1 MKQTLSFMLLLLTM
15 AIPGF
20 ADVTLDYCLQR
31 AEENYPEIKKYGLL
45 ESTSEL
51 SLEEINRGWWP
62 RIGLSAQANVQNIVP
77 AFPDILQNMLAQ
89 NGFELKGMGKLQYK
103 VAAELNQTIWD
114 GGASKAQRAIE
125 RASLAESKAALEV
138 ELYAIR
144 SQVENIYFGILLIQE
159 QMKQTESTIELLSS
173 NLQKLESMVRNGI
186 AMQSDAD
193 MIEAQCLTLKQS
205 MAEARNAMK
214 GYRDVLSVYVGEELG
229 EQTLICPVAE
239 MPQSME
245 SERPE
250 LTLFDKRIENNRVRM
265 KAINASVMPHIG
277 FFTQA
282 YYGYPGYN
290 YFESMTNRNLS
301 FNIMA
306 GVRLNWN
313 IESLYTK
320 GSKRRKLM
328 LSSDMINADKEKFLF
343 NSRIQSARENSEI
356 EAIRDVIKEDSRIVE
371 LRQNVRHS
379 AESQLQNGIID
390 ATALLSKI
398 NDENQAK
405 LNSAYHNIQLIQ
417 NIYKLKNTLNQ

>member
-1 MKQTLSFMLLLLTM
+1 MKQTLTFFLLLLTM
-15 AIPGF
+15 AIPGY

-62 RIGLSAQANVQNIVP
+62 RIGLSAQANLQNIVP
-77 AFPDILQNMLAQ
+77 AFPGILQNMLAQ

-125 RASLAESKAALEV
+125 RASLAESKAALDV

-159 QMKQTESTIELLSS
+159 QIKQTESTIELLSS
-173 NLQKLESMVRNGI
+173 NLQRLESMVRNGT

-214 GYRDVLSVYVGEELG
+214 GYRDVLSVYIGEELG

-239 MPQSME
+239 MPQSAE

-250 LTLFDKRIENNRVRM
+250 LILFDKRVENNMARM

-282 YYGYPGYN
+282 YYGYTGYN

-313 IESLYTK
+313 MESLYTK
-320 GSKRRKLM
+320 DSKRRKLM

-371 LRQNVRHS
+371 LRQNVRRS

-417 NIYKLKNTLNQ
+417 NIYKLKNTLNR

>member
-1 MKQTLSFMLLLLTM
+1 MKQTLTLILLLLTVTM
-15 AIPGF
+15 TGY
-20 ADVTLDYCLQR
+20 ADVTLDYCLQH

-45 ESTSEL
+45 ERASEL
-51 SLEEINRGWWP
+51 SLDEINRGWWP
-62 RIGLSAQANVQNIVP
+62 RLGLSAQANVQNIVP
-77 AFPDILQNMLAQ
+77 AFPDILRNMLAQ

-125 RASLAESKAALEV
+125 RASLAESKAALDV

-144 SQVENIYFGILLIQE
+144 GQVESIYFGILLLQE
-159 QMKQTESTIELLSS
+159 QMKQTESTVELLSS
-173 NLQKLESMVRNGI
+173 NLQRLESMVRNGT

-193 MIEAQCLTLKQS
+193 MIEAQRLTLKQTL
-205 MAEARNAMK
+205 AEARNAIK
-214 GYRDVLSVYVGEELG
+214 GYRDVLSVYIGEDLNDRN
-229 EQTLICPVAE
+229 LICPDAE
-239 MPQSME
+239 MPE
-245 SERPE
+245 SPDSKRPE
-250 LTLFDKRIENNRVRM
+250 LTLFDRKIDSNAARL
-265 KAINASVMPHIG
+265 KAIDASVMPHIG

-306 GVRLNWN
+306 GVRVSWN
-313 IESLYTK
+313 VESLYTK
-320 GSKRRKLM
+320 DTKRRKLT
-328 LSSDMINADKEKFLF
+328 LNSDMVNADREKFLF
-343 NSRIQSARENSEI
+343 NSHLQSARENSEI
-356 EAIRDVIKEDSRIVE
+356 EAIRDVMKEDSRIVE
-371 LRQNVRHS
+371 LRQNVRQS
-379 AESQLQNGIID
+379 AESQLRNGIID

-398 NDENQAK
+398 NDENQAR

>member
-1 MKQTLSFMLLLLTM
+1 MTFFLLLLTM
-15 AIPGF
+15 AIPGY

-51 SLEEINRGWWP
+51 SLEAINRGWWP
-62 RIGLSAQANVQNIVP
+62 RIGLSAQANLQNIVP
-77 AFPDILQNMLAQ
+77 AFPGILQNMLAQ

-125 RASLAESKAALEV
+125 RASLAESKAALDV

-159 QMKQTESTIELLSS
+159 QIKQTESTIELLSS
-173 NLQKLESMVRNGI
+173 NLQRLESMVRNGT

-214 GYRDVLSVYVGEELG
+214 GYRDVLSVYIGEELG

-239 MPQSME
+239 MPQSAE

-250 LTLFDKRIENNRVRM
+250 LTLFDKRVENNMARM

-282 YYGYPGYN
+282 YYGYPGFN

-313 IESLYTK
+313 VESLYTK
-320 GSKRRKLM
+320 DSKRRKLM

-371 LRQNVRHS
+371 LRQNVRRS

-417 NIYKLKNTLNQ
+417 NIYKLKNTLNR

>member
-1 MKQTLSFMLLLLTM
+1 MKQTLTLILLLLTVTM
-15 AIPGF
+15 TGY

-45 ESTSEL
+45 ERASEL

-62 RIGLSAQANVQNIVP
+62 RLGLSAQANVQNIVP
-77 AFPDILQNMLAQ
+77 AFPDILRNMLAQ

-103 VAAELNQTIWD
+103 AAAELNQTIWD

-125 RASLAESKAALEV
+125 RASLAESKAALDV

-144 SQVENIYFGILLIQE
+144 GQVESIYFGILRLQE
-159 QMKQTESTIELLSS
+159 QTKQTESTLELLSS
-173 NLQKLESMVRNGI
+173 NLQRIESMVRNGT

-193 MIEAQCLTLKQS
+193 MIEAQRLTLKQTL
-205 MAEARNAMK
+205 AEARNAMK
-214 GYRDVLSVYVGEELG
+214 GYRDVLSVYIGEDLKG
-229 EQTLICPVAE
+229 SNLICPDAE
-239 MPQSME
+239 MPE
-245 SERPE
+245 SPDSKRPE
-250 LTLFDKRIENNRVRM
+250 LTLFDRKIDSNAARL
-265 KAINASVMPHIG
+265 KAIDASVMPHIG

-290 YFESMTNRNLS
+290 YFEGMTNRNLS

-306 GVRLNWN
+306 GVKVSWN
-313 IESLYTK
+313 VESLYTK
-320 GSKRRKLM
+320 DTKRRKLT
-328 LSSDMINADKEKFLF
+328 LNSDMVNADREKFLF
-343 NSRIQSARENSEI
+343 NSRLQSARENSEI
-356 EAIRDVIKEDSRIVE
+356 EAIREVMKEDSRIVE
-371 LRQNVRHS
+371 LRQNVRRS
-379 AESQLQNGIID
+379 AESQLRNGIID

-398 NDENQAK
+398 NDENQAR

>member
-1 MKQTLSFMLLLLTM
+1 MKQTLTLILLLLTVTM
-15 AIPGF
+15 RGY

-45 ESTSEL
+45 EKASEL

-62 RIGLSAQANVQNIVP
+62 RLGLSAQANVQNIVP
-77 AFPDILQNMLAQ
+77 AFPDILRNMLAQ

-103 VAAELNQTIWD
+103 AAAELNQTIWD

-125 RASLAESKAALEV
+125 RASLAESKAALDV

-144 SQVENIYFGILLIQE
+144 GQVESIYFGILLLQE
-159 QMKQTESTIELLSS
+159 QTKQTESTLELLSS
-173 NLQKLESMVRNGI
+173 NLQRIESMVRNGT

-193 MIEAQCLTLKQS
+193 MVEAQRLTLKQTL
-205 MAEARNAMK
+205 AEARNAMK
-214 GYRDVLSVYVGEELG
+214 GYRDVLSVYIGEDLKG
-229 EQTLICPVAE
+229 SNLICPDAE
-239 MPQSME
+239 MPE
-245 SERPE
+245 SPDSKRPE
-250 LTLFDKRIENNRVRM
+250 LTLFDRKIDSNAARL
-265 KAINASVMPHIG
+265 KAIDASVMPHIG

-290 YFESMTNRNLS
+290 YFEGMTNRNLS

-306 GVRLNWN
+306 GVKVSWN
-313 IESLYTK
+313 VESLYTK
-320 GSKRRKLM
+320 DTKRRKLT
-328 LSSDMINADKEKFLF
+328 LNSDMVNADREKFLF
-343 NSRIQSARENSEI
+343 NSRLQSARENSEI
-356 EAIRDVIKEDSRIVE
+356 EAIRDVMKEDSRIVE
-371 LRQNVRHS
+371 LRQNVRRS
-379 AESQLQNGIID
+379 AESQLRNGIID

-398 NDENQAK
+398 NDENQAR

>member
-1 MKQTLSFMLLLLTM
+1 MKQTLTFFLLLLTM
-15 AIPGF
+15 AIPGY

-31 AEENYPEIKKYGLL
+31 AEENYPEIKKYGFL

-62 RIGLSAQANVQNIVP
+62 RIGLSAQANLQNIVP
-77 AFPDILQNMLAQ
+77 AFPGILQNMLAQ

-125 RASLAESKAALEV
+125 RASLAESKAALDV

-159 QMKQTESTIELLSS
+159 QIKQTESTIELLSS
-173 NLQKLESMVRNGI
+173 NLQRLESMVRNGT

-214 GYRDVLSVYVGEELG
+214 GYRDVLSVYIGEELG

-239 MPQSME
+239 MPQSAE

-250 LTLFDKRIENNRVRM
+250 LILFDKRVENNMARM

-282 YYGYPGYN
+282 YYGYPGFN

-313 IESLYTK
+313 VESLYTK
-320 GSKRRKLM
+320 DSKRRKLM

-371 LRQNVRHS
+371 LRQNVRRS

-417 NIYKLKNTLNQ
+417 NIYKLKNTLNR

>member
-1 MKQTLSFMLLLLTM
+1 MKQTLTFFLLLLTM
-15 AIPGF
+15 AIPGY
-20 ADVTLDYCLQR
+20 ADVTLDYCLKR

-62 RIGLSAQANVQNIVP
+62 RLGLSAQANLQNIVP

-125 RASLAESKAALEV
+125 HASLAESKAALDV

-173 NLQKLESMVRNGI
+173 NLQKLESMVRNGT

-193 MIEAQCLTLKQS
+193 MIEAQCLTLNQS
-205 MAEARNAMK
+205 IAEARNAMK
-214 GYRDVLSVYVGEELG
+214 GYRDVLSVYIGEELG
-229 EQTLICPVAE
+229 EQTLICPEAE
-239 MPQSME
+239 MPQSAE

-250 LTLFDKRIENNRVRM
+250 LKLFDKRIENNMAHM
-265 KAINASVMPHIG
+265 KAIDTSVMPHIG

-290 YFESMTNRNLS
+290 YFESMTNRKLS

-306 GVRLNWN
+306 GVRLSWN
-313 IESLYTK
+313 VESLYTK
-320 GSKRRKLM
+320 DSKRRKLM

-371 LRQNVRHS
+371 LRQSVRRS

-405 LNSAYHNIQLIQ
+405 LNSAYHNIRLIQ

>member
-1 MKQTLSFMLLLLTM
+1 MKQTLTFFLLLLTM
-15 AIPGF
+15 AIPGY

-62 RIGLSAQANVQNIVP
+62 RIGLSAQANLQNIVP
-77 AFPDILQNMLAQ
+77 AFPGILQNMLAQ

-125 RASLAESKAALEV
+125 RASLAESKAALDV

-159 QMKQTESTIELLSS
+159 QIKQTESTIELLSS
-173 NLQKLESMVRNGI
+173 NLQRLESMVRNGT

-214 GYRDVLSVYVGEELG
+214 GYRDVLSVYIGEELG

-239 MPQSME
+239 MPQSAE

-250 LTLFDKRIENNRVRM
+250 LTLFDKRVENNMARM

-313 IESLYTK
+313 VESLYTK

-371 LRQNVRHS
+371 LRQNVRRS

-417 NIYKLKNTLNQ
+417 NIYKLKNTLNR

>member
-1 MKQTLSFMLLLLTM
+1 MKQTLTFFLLLLTM
-15 AIPGF
+15 AIPGY

-51 SLEEINRGWWP
+51 NLEEINRGWWP
-62 RIGLSAQANVQNIVP
+62 RLGLSAQANLQNIVP
-77 AFPDILQNMLAQ
+77 AFPGILQNMLAQ

-125 RASLAESKAALEV
+125 RASLAESKAALDV

-159 QMKQTESTIELLSS
+159 QMKQTESTIELLFA
-173 NLQKLESMVRNGI
+173 NLQRLESMVRNGT

-193 MIEAQCLTLKQS
+193 MIEAQWLTLKQS
-205 MAEARNAMK
+205 MADARNAMK
-214 GYRDVLSVYVGEELG
+214 GYRDVLSVYIGEEIG
-229 EQTLICPVAE
+229 EQILICPEAE
-239 MPQSME
+239 MPQSAE

-250 LTLFDKRIENNRVRM
+250 LILFDKRVENNMAHM
-265 KAINASVMPHIG
+265 KAIDTSVMPHIG

-313 IESLYTK
+313 VESLYTK
-320 GSKRRKLM
+320 DSKRRKLM

-371 LRQNVRHS
+371 LRQNVRRS
-379 AESQLQNGIID
+379 AESQLKNGIID

>member
-1 MKQTLSFMLLLLTM
+1 MKQTLTFFLLLLTM
-15 AIPGF
+15 AIPGY

-62 RIGLSAQANVQNIVP
+62 RIGLSAQANLQNIVP
-77 AFPDILQNMLAQ
+77 AFPGILQNMLAQ

-125 RASLAESKAALEV
+125 RASLAESKAALDV

-159 QMKQTESTIELLSS
+159 QIKQTESTIELLSS
-173 NLQKLESMVRNGI
+173 NLQKLESMVRNGA

-193 MIEAQCLTLKQS
+193 MIEAQCLTLNQS

-214 GYRDVLSVYVGEELG
+214 GYRDVLSVYIGEELG
-229 EQTLICPVAE
+229 EQILICPEAE
-239 MPQSME
+239 MPQSAE

-250 LTLFDKRIENNRVRM
+250 LILFDKRIENNMARM
-265 KAINASVMPHIG
+265 KAIDASVMPHIG

-306 GVRLNWN
+306 GVRMSWN
-313 IESLYTK
+313 VESLYTK
-320 GSKRRKLM
+320 DTKRRKLT
-328 LSSDMINADKEKFLF
+328 LNSDMVNADREKFLF
-343 NSRIQSARENSEI
+343 NSRLQSARENSEI
-356 EAIRDVIKEDSRIVE
+356 EAIREVMKEDSRIVE
-371 LRQNVRHS
+371 LRQNVRRS
-379 AESQLQNGIID
+379 AESQLRNGIID

-405 LNSAYHNIQLIQ
+405 LKYAYHNIQLIQ

>member
-1 MKQTLSFMLLLLTM
+1 MKQTLTFFLLLLTM
-15 AIPGF
+15 AIPGY
-20 ADVTLDYCLQR
+20 ADVTLDYCLKR

-62 RIGLSAQANVQNIVP
+62 RLGLSAQANLQNIVP

-125 RASLAESKAALEV
+125 RASLAESKAALDV

-173 NLQKLESMVRNGI
+173 NLQKLESMVRNGT

-193 MIEAQCLTLKQS
+193 MIEAQCLTLNQS
-205 MAEARNAMK
+205 IAEARNAMK
-214 GYRDVLSVYVGEELG
+214 GYRDVLSVYIGEELG
-229 EQTLICPVAE
+229 EQTLICPEAE
-239 MPQSME
+239 IPQSAE

-250 LTLFDKRIENNRVRM
+250 LKLFDKRIENNMAHM
-265 KAINASVMPHIG
+265 KAIDTSVMPHIG

-290 YFESMTNRNLS
+290 YFESMTNRKLS

-306 GVRLNWN
+306 GVRLSWN
-313 IESLYTK
+313 VESLYTK
-320 GSKRRKLM
+320 DSKRRKLM
-328 LSSDMINADKEKFLF
+328 LSSDMITADKEKFLF
-343 NSRIQSARENSEI
+343 NSRIRSARENSEI

-371 LRQNVRHS
+371 LRQSVRRS
-379 AESQLQNGIID
+379 AESQLHNGIID

>member
-1 MKQTLSFMLLLLTM
+1 
-15 AIPGF
+15 
-20 ADVTLDYCLQR
+20 
-31 AEENYPEIKKYGLL
+31 
-45 ESTSEL
+45 
-51 SLEEINRGWWP
+51 
-62 RIGLSAQANVQNIVP
+62 
-77 AFPDILQNMLAQ
+77 MLAQ

-125 RASLAESKAALEV
+125 RASLAESKAALDV

-159 QMKQTESTIELLSS
+159 QIKQTESTIELLSS
-173 NLQKLESMVRNGI
+173 NLQRLESMVRNGT

-214 GYRDVLSVYVGEELG
+214 GYRDVLSVYIGEELG

-239 MPQSME
+239 MPQSAE

-250 LTLFDKRIENNRVRM
+250 LILFDKRVENNMARM

-282 YYGYPGYN
+282 YYGYTGYN

-313 IESLYTK
+313 MESLYTK
-320 GSKRRKLM
+320 DSKRRKLM

-371 LRQNVRHS
+371 LRQNVRRS

-417 NIYKLKNTLNQ
+417 NIYKLKNTLNR

>member
-1 MKQTLSFMLLLLTM
+1 MKQTLTLILLLLTVTM
-15 AIPGF
+15 TGY

-45 ESTSEL
+45 ERASEL

-62 RIGLSAQANVQNIVP
+62 RLGLSAQANVQNIVP
-77 AFPDILQNMLAQ
+77 AFPDILRNMLAQ

-103 VAAELNQTIWD
+103 AAAELNQTIWD

-125 RASLAESKAALEV
+125 RASLAESKAALDV

-144 SQVENIYFGILLIQE
+144 GQVESIYFGILLLQE
-159 QMKQTESTIELLSS
+159 QTKQTESTLELLSS
-173 NLQKLESMVRNGI
+173 NLQRIESMVRNGT

-193 MIEAQCLTLKQS
+193 MVEAQRLTLKQTL
-205 MAEARNAMK
+205 AEARNAMK
-214 GYRDVLSVYVGEELG
+214 GYRDVLSVYIGEDLNG
-229 EQTLICPVAE
+229 SNLICPDAE
-239 MPQSME
+239 MPE
-245 SERPE
+245 SPDSKRPE
-250 LTLFDKRIENNRVRM
+250 LTLFDRKIDSNAARL
-265 KAINASVMPHIG
+265 KAIDASVMPHIG

-290 YFESMTNRNLS
+290 YFEGMTNRNLS

-306 GVRLNWN
+306 GVRVSWN
-313 IESLYTK
+313 VESLYTK
-320 GSKRRKLM
+320 DTKRRKLT
-328 LSSDMINADKEKFLF
+328 LNSDMVNADREKFLF
-343 NSRIQSARENSEI
+343 NSRLQSARENSEI
-356 EAIRDVIKEDSRIVE
+356 EAIRDVMKEDSRIVE
-371 LRQNVRHS
+371 LRQNVRRS
-379 AESQLQNGIID
+379 AESQLRNGIID

-398 NDENQAK
+398 NDENQAR

>member
-89 NGFELKGMGKLQYK
+89 NGFELKGMGKFQYK

-159 QMKQTESTIELLSS
+159 QIKQTESTIELLSS

-343 NSRIQSARENSEI
+343 NSRIRSARETSEI
-356 EAIRDVIKEDSRIVE
+356 EAIRDVIKEDSRILE
-371 LRQNVRHS
+371 LRQNVRRS
-379 AESQLQNGIID
+379 AESQLRNGIID
-390 ATALLSKI
+390 ATPLLSKI

>member
-1 MKQTLSFMLLLLTM
+1 MKQTLTFFLLLLTM
-15 AIPGF
+15 AIPGY

-62 RIGLSAQANVQNIVP
+62 RLGLSAQANLQNIVP
-77 AFPDILQNMLAQ
+77 AFPGILQNMLAQ

-125 RASLAESKAALEV
+125 RASLAESKAALDV

-159 QMKQTESTIELLSS
+159 QMKQTESTIELLFA
-173 NLQKLESMVRNGI
+173 NLQRLESMVRNGT

-205 MAEARNAMK
+205 MADARNAMK
-214 GYRDVLSVYVGEELG
+214 GYRDVLSVYIGEELG
-229 EQTLICPVAE
+229 EQILICPEAE
-239 MPQSME
+239 MPQSAG

-250 LTLFDKRIENNRVRM
+250 LTLFDKRIENNMARL
-265 KAINASVMPHIG
+265 KAIDASVMPHIG

-290 YFESMTNRNLS
+290 YFESMTNRSLS

-306 GVRLNWN
+306 GVRMSWN
-313 IESLYTK
+313 VESLYTK
-320 GSKRRKLM
+320 DTKRHKLT
-328 LSSDMINADKEKFLF
+328 LNSDMVNADREKFLF
-343 NSRIQSARENSEI
+343 NSRLQSAHENSEI
-356 EAIRDVIKEDSRIVE
+356 EAIREVMKEDSRIVE
-371 LRQNVRHS
+371 LRQNVRRS
-379 AESQLQNGIID
+379 AESQLRNGIID

-398 NDENQAK
+398 NDENQAR

>member
-1 MKQTLSFMLLLLTM
+1 MKQTLTFFLLLLTM
-15 AIPGF
+15 AIPGY
-20 ADVTLDYCLQR
+20 ADVTLDYCLKR

-62 RIGLSAQANVQNIVP
+62 RLGLSAQANLQNIVP

-89 NGFELKGMGKLQYK
+89 NGFELKGMGKFQYK

-343 NSRIQSARENSEI
+343 NSRIRSARETSEI

-371 LRQNVRHS
+371 LRQNVRRS
-379 AESQLQNGIID
+379 AESQLRNGIID

>member
-1 MKQTLSFMLLLLTM
+1 MKQTLTFFLLLLTM
-15 AIPGF
+15 AIPGY
-20 ADVTLDYCLQR
+20 ADVTLDYCLKR

-62 RIGLSAQANVQNIVP
+62 RLGLSAQANLQNIVP

-125 RASLAESKAALEV
+125 RASLAESKAALDV

-159 QMKQTESTIELLSS
+159 QMKQTESTLELLSS
-173 NLQKLESMVRNGI
+173 NLQKLESMVRNGT

-193 MIEAQCLTLKQS
+193 MIEAQCLTLNQS
-205 MAEARNAMK
+205 IAEARNAMK
-214 GYRDVLSVYVGEELG
+214 GYRDVLSVYIGEELG
-229 EQTLICPVAE
+229 EQTLICPEAE
-239 MPQSME
+239 MPQSTE

-250 LTLFDKRIENNRVRM
+250 LKLFDKRIENNMAHM
-265 KAINASVMPHIG
+265 KAIDTSVMPHIG

-290 YFESMTNRNLS
+290 YFESMTNRKLS

-306 GVRLNWN
+306 GVRLSWN
-313 IESLYTK
+313 VESLYTK
-320 GSKRRKLM
+320 DSKRRKLM
-328 LSSDMINADKEKFLF
+328 LSSDMITADKEKFLF
-343 NSRIQSARENSEI
+343 NSRIRSARENSEI

-371 LRQNVRHS
+371 LRQSVRRS

>member
-1 MKQTLSFMLLLLTM
+1 MKQTLTFFLLLLTM
-15 AIPGF
+15 AIPGY

-62 RIGLSAQANVQNIVP
+62 RIGLSAQANLQNIVP
-77 AFPDILQNMLAQ
+77 AFPGILQNMLAQ

-114 GGASKAQRAIE
+114 GGVSKAQRAIE
-125 RASLAESKAALEV
+125 RASLAESKAALDV

-159 QMKQTESTIELLSS
+159 QIKQTESTIELLSS
-173 NLQKLESMVRNGI
+173 NLQKFESMVRNGT

-193 MIEAQCLTLKQS
+193 MIDAQCLTLKQS

-214 GYRDVLSVYVGEELG
+214 GYRDVLSIYIGKELG
-229 EQTLICPVAE
+229 EQTLICPEAE
-239 MPQSME
+239 MPQSAE

-250 LTLFDKRIENNRVRM
+250 LTLFDKRIENNMARL
-265 KAINASVMPHIG
+265 KAIDASVMPHIG

-313 IESLYTK
+313 VESLYTK
-320 GSKRRKLM
+320 DSKRRKLM
-328 LSSDMINADKEKFLF
+328 LSSDMINVDKEKFLF

-371 LRQNVRHS
+371 LRQNVRRS
-379 AESQLQNGIID
+379 AESQLHNGIID

>member
-1 MKQTLSFMLLLLTM
+1 MKQTLTLILLLLTATM
-15 AIPGF
+15 TGY

-31 AEENYPEIKKYGLL
+31 AKENYPEIKKYGLL
-45 ESTSEL
+45 ESASEL

-62 RIGLSAQANVQNIVP
+62 RLGLSAQANVQNIVP
-77 AFPDILQNMLAQ
+77 AFPDILRNMLAQ

-125 RASLAESKAALEV
+125 RASLAESKAALDV

-144 SQVENIYFGILLIQE
+144 GQVESIYFGILLLQE
-159 QMKQTESTIELLSS
+159 QMKQTESTVELLSS
-173 NLQKLESMVRNGI
+173 NLQRLESMIRNGT

-193 MIEAQCLTLKQS
+193 MVEAQRLTLKQTL
-205 MAEARNAMK
+205 AEARNAIK
-214 GYRDVLSVYVGEELG
+214 GYRDVLSVYIGEDLNDRN
-229 EQTLICPVAE
+229 LICPDAE
-239 MPQSME
+239 MPE
-245 SERPE
+245 SPDSKRPE
-250 LTLFDKRIENNRVRM
+250 LTLFDRKIDSNAARL
-265 KAINASVMPHIG
+265 KAIDASVMPHIG

-306 GVRLNWN
+306 GVRVSWN
-313 IESLYTK
+313 VESLYTK
-320 GSKRRKLM
+320 DTKRRNLT
-328 LSSDMINADKEKFLF
+328 LSSDMVNADREKFLF
-343 NSRIQSARENSEI
+343 NSHLQSARENSEI
-356 EAIRDVIKEDSRIVE
+356 EAIRDVMKEDSRIVE
-371 LRQNVRHS
+371 LRQSVRRS
-379 AESQLQNGIID
+379 AESQLRNGIID

-398 NDENQAK
+398 NDENQAR

>member
-1 MKQTLSFMLLLLTM
+1 MKQTLTFFLLLLTM
-15 AIPGF
+15 AIPGY

-31 AEENYPEIKKYGLL
+31 AEENYPEIKKYGLM
-45 ESTSEL
+45 ESTSIL

-62 RIGLSAQANVQNIVP
+62 RIGLSAQANLQNIVP
-77 AFPDILQNMLAQ
+77 AFPGILQNMLAQ

-125 RASLAESKAALEV
+125 RASLAESKAALDV

-159 QMKQTESTIELLSS
+159 QMKQTESTIELLFA
-173 NLQKLESMVRNGI
+173 NLQRLESMVRNGT

-193 MIEAQCLTLKQS
+193 MIEAQWLTLKQS
-205 MAEARNAMK
+205 MADARNAMK
-214 GYRDVLSVYVGEELG
+214 GYRDVLSVYIGEELG
-229 EQTLICPVAE
+229 EQILICPEAE
-239 MPQSME
+239 MPQSAE

-250 LTLFDKRIENNRVRM
+250 LILFDKRVENNMAHM
-265 KAINASVMPHIG
+265 KAIDTSVMPHIG

-306 GVRLNWN
+306 GVRLSWN
-313 IESLYTK
+313 VESLYTK
-320 GSKRRKLM
+320 DSKRRKLM
-328 LSSDMINADKEKFLF
+328 LSSDMINADKEKFIF
-343 NSRIQSARENSEI
+343 NSRIQSAREKSEI
-356 EAIRDVIKEDSRIVE
+356 EAIRDVIKEDSRIVK

-379 AESQLQNGIID
+379 AESQLKNGIID

>member
-1 MKQTLSFMLLLLTM
+1 MKQTLTLILLLLTVTM
-15 AIPGF
+15 TGY

-45 ESTSEL
+45 ERTSEL

-62 RIGLSAQANVQNIVP
+62 RLGVSAQANVQNIVP
-77 AFPDILQNMLAQ
+77 AFPDILRNMLAQ

-103 VAAELNQTIWD
+103 AAAELNQTIWD

-125 RASLAESKAALEV
+125 RASLGESKAALDV

-144 SQVENIYFGILLIQE
+144 GQVESIYFGILLLQE
-159 QMKQTESTIELLSS
+159 QTKQTESTLELLSS
-173 NLQKLESMVRNGI
+173 NLQRIESMVRNGT

-193 MIEAQCLTLKQS
+193 MVEAQRLTLKQTL
-205 MAEARNAMK
+205 AEARNAMK
-214 GYRDVLSVYVGEELG
+214 GYRDVLSVYIGEDLKG
-229 EQTLICPVAE
+229 SNLICPDAE
-239 MPQSME
+239 MPEYRDSK
-245 SERPE
+245 RPE
-250 LTLFDKRIENNRVRM
+250 LALFDRKIDSNAARL
-265 KAINASVMPHIG
+265 KAIDASVMPHIG

-290 YFESMTNRNLS
+290 YFEGMTNRNLS

-306 GVRLNWN
+306 GVRVSWN
-313 IESLYTK
+313 VESLYTK
-320 GSKRRKLM
+320 DTKRRKLT
-328 LSSDMINADKEKFLF
+328 LNSDMVNADREKFLF
-343 NSRIQSARENSEI
+343 NSHLQSARENSEI
-356 EAIRDVIKEDSRIVE
+356 EAIRDVMKEDSRIVE
-371 LRQNVRHS
+371 LRQNVRRS
-379 AESQLQNGIID
+379 AESQLRNGIID

-398 NDENQAK
+398 NDENQAR

>member
-1 MKQTLSFMLLLLTM
+1 MKQTLTFFLLLLTM
-15 AIPGF
+15 AIPGY
-20 ADVTLDYCLQR
+20 ADVTLDYCLKR

-62 RIGLSAQANVQNIVP
+62 RLGLSAQANLQNIVP
-77 AFPDILQNMLAQ
+77 AFPNILQNMLAQ

-125 RASLAESKAALEV
+125 RASLAESKAALDV

-159 QMKQTESTIELLSS
+159 QMKQTESTLELLSS
-173 NLQKLESMVRNGI
+173 NLQKLESMVRNGT

-193 MIEAQCLTLKQS
+193 MIEAQCLTLNQS
-205 MAEARNAMK
+205 IAEARNAMK
-214 GYRDVLSVYVGEELG
+214 GYRDVLSVYIGEELG
-229 EQTLICPVAE
+229 EQTLICPEAE
-239 MPQSME
+239 MPQSTE

-250 LTLFDKRIENNRVRM
+250 LKLFDKRIENNMAHM
-265 KAINASVMPHIG
+265 KAIDTSVMPHIG

-290 YFESMTNRNLS
+290 YFESMTNRKLS

-306 GVRLNWN
+306 GVRLSWN
-313 IESLYTK
+313 VESLYTK
-320 GSKRRKLM
+320 DSKRRKLM
-328 LSSDMINADKEKFLF
+328 LSSDMITADKEKFLF
-343 NSRIQSARENSEI
+343 NSRIRSARENSEI

-371 LRQNVRHS
+371 LRQSVRRS

>member
-1 MKQTLSFMLLLLTM
+1 MKQTLTFFLLLLTM
-15 AIPGF
+15 AIPGY

-62 RIGLSAQANVQNIVP
+62 RIGLSAQANLQNIVP
-77 AFPDILQNMLAQ
+77 AFPGILQNMLAQ

-125 RASLAESKAALEV
+125 HASLAESKAALDV

-159 QMKQTESTIELLSS
+159 QIKQTESTIELLSS
-173 NLQKLESMVRNGI
+173 NLQRLESMVRNGT

-214 GYRDVLSVYVGEELG
+214 GYRDVLSVYIGEKLG

-239 MPQSME
+239 MPQSAE

-250 LTLFDKRIENNRVRM
+250 LILFDKRVENNMARM

-313 IESLYTK
+313 VESLYTK
-320 GSKRRKLM
+320 DSKRRKLM

-371 LRQNVRHS
+371 LRQNVRRS

>member
-1 MKQTLSFMLLLLTM
+1 MKQTLTFFLLLLMM
-15 AIPGF
+15 AIPGY

-62 RIGLSAQANVQNIVP
+62 RIGLSAQANLQNIVP
-77 AFPDILQNMLAQ
+77 AFPGILQNMLAQ

-125 RASLAESKAALEV
+125 RASLAESKAALDV

-159 QMKQTESTIELLSS
+159 QIKQTESTIELLSS
-173 NLQKLESMVRNGI
+173 NLQRLESMVRNGT

-214 GYRDVLSVYVGEELG
+214 GYRDVLSVYIGEELG

-239 MPQSME
+239 MPQSAE

-250 LTLFDKRIENNRVRM
+250 LTLFDKRVENNMARM

-282 YYGYPGYN
+282 YYGYPGFN

-313 IESLYTK
+313 VESLYTK
-320 GSKRRKLM
+320 DSKRRKLM

-371 LRQNVRHS
+371 LRQNVRRS

-417 NIYKLKNTLNQ
+417 NIYKLKNTLNR

>member
-1 MKQTLSFMLLLLTM
+1 MKQTLTFFLLLLTM
-15 AIPGF
+15 AIPGY

-62 RIGLSAQANVQNIVP
+62 RLGLSAQANLQNIVP
-77 AFPDILQNMLAQ
+77 AFPGILQNMLAQ

-125 RASLAESKAALEV
+125 RASLAESKAALDV

-159 QMKQTESTIELLSS
+159 QMKQTESTIELLFA
-173 NLQKLESMVRNGI
+173 NLQRLESMVRNGT

-205 MAEARNAMK
+205 MADARNAMK
-214 GYRDVLSVYVGEELG
+214 GYRDVLSVYIGEELG
-229 EQTLICPVAE
+229 EQILICPEAE
-239 MPQSME
+239 MPQSAG

-250 LTLFDKRIENNRVRM
+250 LTLFDKRIENNMARL
-265 KAINASVMPHIG
+265 KAIDASVMPHIG

-290 YFESMTNRNLS
+290 YFESMTNRSLS

-306 GVRLNWN
+306 GVRMSWN
-313 IESLYTK
+313 VESLYTK
-320 GSKRRKLM
+320 DTKRHKLT
-328 LSSDMINADKEKFLF
+328 LNSDMVNADREKFLF
-343 NSRIQSARENSEI
+343 NSRLQSARENSEI
-356 EAIRDVIKEDSRIVE
+356 EAIREVMKEDSRIVE
-371 LRQNVRHS
+371 LRQNVRRS
-379 AESQLQNGIID
+379 AESQLRNGIID

-398 NDENQAK
+398 NDENQAR

>member
-1 MKQTLSFMLLLLTM
+1 MKQTLTFFLLLLTM
-15 AIPGF
+15 AIPGY
-20 ADVTLDYCLQR
+20 ADVTLDYCLQQ

-62 RIGLSAQANVQNIVP
+62 RLGLSAQANLQNIVP
-77 AFPDILQNMLAQ
+77 AFPGILQNMLAQ

-125 RASLAESKAALEV
+125 RASLAESKAALDV

-159 QMKQTESTIELLSS
+159 QMKQTESTIELLFA
-173 NLQKLESMVRNGI
+173 NLQRLESMVRNGT

-205 MAEARNAMK
+205 MSDARNAMK
-214 GYRDVLSVYVGEELG
+214 GYRDVLSVYIGEELG
-229 EQTLICPVAE
+229 EQNLICPEAE
-239 MPQSME
+239 MPQSAE

-250 LTLFDKRIENNRVRM
+250 LILFDKRVENNIAHM
-265 KAINASVMPHIG
+265 KAIDTSVMPHIS

-313 IESLYTK
+313 VESLYTK
-320 GSKRRKLM
+320 DSKRRKLM

-371 LRQNVRHS
+371 LRQNVRRS

-405 LNSAYHNIQLIQ
+405 LNSAYHNIRLIQ

>member
-1 MKQTLSFMLLLLTM
+1 MKQTLTLILLLLTATM
-15 AIPGF
+15 TGY

-45 ESTSEL
+45 ESASEL

-62 RIGLSAQANVQNIVP
+62 RLGLSAQANVQNIVP
-77 AFPDILQNMLAQ
+77 AFPDILRNMLAQ
-89 NGFELKGMGKLQYK
+89 NGFELKGMGIFQYK

-125 RASLAESKAALEV
+125 RASLAESKAALDV

-144 SQVENIYFGILLIQE
+144 GQVESIYFGILLLQE
-159 QMKQTESTIELLSS
+159 QMKQTESTVELLSS
-173 NLQKLESMVRNGI
+173 NLQRLESMVRNGT

-193 MIEAQCLTLKQS
+193 MVEAQRLTLKQTL
-205 MAEARNAMK
+205 AEARNAMK
-214 GYRDVLSVYVGEELG
+214 GYRDILSVYIGENLNDRN
-229 EQTLICPVAE
+229 LICPDAE
-239 MPQSME
+239 MPE
-245 SERPE
+245 SPDSKRPE
-250 LTLFDKRIENNRVRM
+250 LTLFDRKIDSNAARL
-265 KAINASVMPHIG
+265 KAIDASVMPHIG

-290 YFESMTNRNLS
+290 YFESMTNRSLS

-306 GVRLNWN
+306 GIRVSWN
-313 IESLYTK
+313 VESLYTK
-320 GSKRRKLM
+320 DTKRRKLT
-328 LSSDMINADKEKFLF
+328 LSSDMVNADREKFLF
-343 NSRIQSARENSEI
+343 NSHLQSARENSEI
-356 EAIRDVIKEDSRIVE
+356 EAIRDVMKEDSRIVE
-371 LRQNVRHS
+371 LRQSVRRS
-379 AESQLQNGIID
+379 AESQLRNGIID

-398 NDENQAK
+398 NDENQAR